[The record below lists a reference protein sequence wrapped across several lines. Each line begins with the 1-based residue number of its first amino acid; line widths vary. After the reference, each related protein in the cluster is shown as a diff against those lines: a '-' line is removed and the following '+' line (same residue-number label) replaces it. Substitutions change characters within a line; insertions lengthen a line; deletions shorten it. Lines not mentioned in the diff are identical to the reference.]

1 MWIHTFFAYLNVL
14 SLTQKELQK
23 HDSFSQFFYIVLLDS
38 NALGPMMLK
47 DCNPITEEGDI
58 LVLQISSTANMTS
71 SFPTKMFSHG
81 SFWMRLRTFWRT
93 LVHTQTHICRLVCK
107 STYTQTRSKVK
118 EVLKETPCFSAIIR
132 WLLLQIKM

>member
-1 MWIHTFFAYLNVL
+1 MWIHTFFVYLNVL

-93 LVHTQTHICRLVCK
+93 LVHTQTHICRHVCK
-107 STYTQTRSKVK
+107 NTYTNTEQSERGAKRNPM
-118 EVLKETPCFSAIIR
+118 LFSHYQMAITAN
-132 WLLLQIKM
+132 